1 MRSKPSLRAP
11 VRAGLC
17 SAVLWA
23 LLASSAA
30 RAQNQGFTV
39 NRYEPTAAG
48 EWSFWVDHPWYS
60 RTRYFA
66 AGLTLNYGHNP
77 LVFGRDNGSGFTQT
91 ATVIEHQLLG
101 HLDVAGS
108 FLDRVTL
115 NLSLPITLLESGNPT
130 STITP
135 QSGTVGD
142 PRLGFMVRLWGQ
154 PDESPISINLGAN
167 FYIPLRAITGD
178 SAAVTPTSSDTGVRI
193 LPRLV
198 LAGFGHHIRWSTVAG
213 FLFRPEAVIGGS
225 AVAIGTGSEI
235 QLGVLVNYA
244 DKERRFAVGPEVQLS
259 TLITGGQ
266 TFGRDSTSIEVLLG
280 GHYNIARLV
289 QVGLAAG
296 LGALRQPGT
305 PDARVLLR
313 LAYAPIRSL
322 AGPSDRDHDGILD
335 KEDACP
341 DEPGVR
347 ADDPLLNGCPLRDR
361 DGDGVLDREDLC
373 PDVHKGSHPD
383 PLRLGCPLGD
393 RDSDGVSDRD
403 DLCPDVPMG
412 PHPDPQRLGCP
423 LSDRDQDGVF
433 DRDDLCPDV
442 PQGEVPDPQRPGCP
456 AGDRDKDG
464 WLDPKDQCPDV
475 PAGIHPDPQRPGC
488 PDLDRDGDSVP
499 DRVDACPDK
508 PGAPHPD
515 PKKNGC
521 PSLVTIKDGKLTI
534 LRPVFF
540 ATNQDVILPQ
550 SFPVLQAVTD
560 AVQATP
566 EIRRIAIEGHTD
578 NRGKVEYN
586 TDLSDR
592 RARSVVRWLT
602 EHGIAAE
609 RLSGKGYGPS
619 RPIADNRTAAG
630 RAANR
635 RVEFIIVDPP
645 MVRAAEPVQAPV
657 IIDRD
662 PNKPAPRPRRSTAAP
677 K

>member
-108 FLDRVTL
+108 FLDRITL

-259 TLITGGQ
+259 TLVTGGQ

-313 LAYAPIRSL
+313 LAYAPLRSL

-347 ADDPLLNGCPLRDR
+347 AIATAMACWIAKT
-361 DGDGVLDREDLC
+361 C
-373 PDVHKGSHPD
+373 
-383 PLRLGCPLGD
+383 
-393 RDSDGVSDRD
+393 
-403 DLCPDVPMG
+403 VPMST
-412 PHPDPQRLGCP
+412 RA
-423 LSDRDQDGVF
+423 R
-433 DRDDLCPDV
+433 
-442 PQGEVPDPQRPGCP
+442 
-456 AGDRDKDG
+456 
-464 WLDPKDQCPDV
+464 
-475 PAGIHPDPQRPGC
+475 
-488 PDLDRDGDSVP
+488 
-499 DRVDACPDK
+499 
-508 PGAPHPD
+508 
-515 PKKNGC
+515 
-521 PSLVTIKDGKLTI
+521 
-534 LRPVFF
+534 
-540 ATNQDVILPQ
+540 
-550 SFPVLQAVTD
+550 
-560 AVQATP
+560 TP
-566 EIRRIAIEGHTD
+566 IRCGSAARWAIAMAMASRIAMICAPTCPWARTRTRSGWAARCRTATRMECLTATIC
-578 NRGKVEYN
+578 VPM
-586 TDLSDR
+586 SR
-592 RARSVVRWLT
+592 RARSPIRSDRAARPAIATRTAGSIPRISVRMFRREFIPT
-602 EHGIAAE
+602 RSGPAARIRIAMATLCPTASMPV
-609 RLSGKGYGPS
+609 RTSPGRRTQIP
-619 RPIADNRTAAG
+619 RRTAA
-630 RAANR
+630 RAW
-635 RVEFIIVDPP
+635 
-645 MVRAAEPVQAPV
+645 
-657 IIDRD
+657 
-662 PNKPAPRPRRSTAAP
+662 
-677 K
+677 